1 MGIEIAAALFGLACV
16 YLAVRQNIWSWPVGI
31 VNVALYFVVFQQARL
46 YADMGLQVVY
56 LALSL
61 YGWYQWLYG
70 GPGRKALPVSRTS
83 SGQFAVL
90 VLIGAA
96 GAWLTGM
103 LLVRHTDASL
113 PYLDSALT
121 STSRV
126 AQWMMT
132 RKLLESWLLWIS
144 VDIVYV
150 GMFIHKSLYPTA
162 VLYAVFTVLA
172 VLGYAQWKRTPD
184 PAAAT

>member
-1 MGIEIAAALFGLACV
+1 MSIEIAAALFGVACV
-16 YLAVRQNIWSWPVGI
+16 YLATRQNIWSWPVGI
-31 VNVALYFVVFQQARL
+31 VNVALYFVVFREARL

-56 LALSL
+56 LLLSV

-70 GPGRKALPVSRTS
+70 GPGRKTLPVSRASRT
-83 SGQFAVL
+83 Q
-90 VLIGAA
+90 LIILAILGGA
-96 GAWLTGM
+96 GAWLTGT
-103 LLVRHTDASL
+103 LLMQHTDASL

-121 STSRV
+121 STSLV

-132 RKLLESWLLWIS
+132 RKLLESWLVWIS

-172 VLGYAQWKRTPD
+172 VLGYSQWKRAGT
-184 PAAAT
+184 AAVAA

>member
-16 YLAVRQNIWSWPVGI
+16 CLAVRQNIWSWPVGI

-83 SGQFAVL
+83 GRRFAVL
-90 VLIGAA
+90 VLLGAA

-103 LLVRHTDASL
+103 LLARHTDASL

-121 STSRV
+121 STSLV

-172 VLGYAQWKRTPD
+172 VLGYAQWKRAPD